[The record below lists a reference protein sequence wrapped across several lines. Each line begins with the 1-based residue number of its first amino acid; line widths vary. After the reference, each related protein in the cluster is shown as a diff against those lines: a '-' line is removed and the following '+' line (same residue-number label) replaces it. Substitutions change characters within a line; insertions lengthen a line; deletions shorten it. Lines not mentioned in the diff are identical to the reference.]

1 LFSQPDHGG
10 HEMVMHSYGVNMDM
24 DLVQLI
30 SFGFR
35 IKFPHVTAAAAAAVC
50 NQSKSDWKV

>member
-1 LFSQPDHGG
+1 
-10 HEMVMHSYGVNMDM
+10 MDM

-35 IKFPHVTAAAAAAVC
+35 IKFPHVTAAAAAAAAAAAVC

>member
-1 LFSQPDHGG
+1 
-10 HEMVMHSYGVNMDM
+10 MVMHSYGVNMGM

-35 IKFPHVTAAAAAAVC
+35 IKFPHVTAAAAAAAAAVC

>member
-1 LFSQPDHGG
+1 
-10 HEMVMHSYGVNMDM
+10 MVMYSYGVNMDM

-30 SFGFR
+30 SFGLR

>member
-1 LFSQPDHGG
+1 
-10 HEMVMHSYGVNMDM
+10 MVMHSYGVNMDM

-35 IKFPHVTAAAAAAVC
+35 IKFPHVTAAAAAAAVC